1 MRYDGAVVWITGASS
16 GIGEALAG
24 ELTRR
29 GARVAISARRADRL
43 AEVAG
48 DRMLAVPVDVTDLE
62 AMRAAV
68 ARVEDE
74 LGPID
79 LAVLNAGTWRQMD
92 VTAWD
97 SQVFRQH
104 VDTNLMGMVHG
115 IDAVLPGMRRR
126 RGGLIA
132 GVSSVAGYRGWPS
145 SQAYGATKAAEIN
158 LLESLR
164 IDLLPLG
171 ITVLTVCPGFV
182 RSDLTAQ
189 NTFRMPFLMEP
200 DEAALRIADGI
211 AREKAEIVFPLPM
224 MLLMKATRF
233 VPSGRGRRCC
243 HDRQRRGATKGSD
256 PVVAHDG

>member
-1 MRYDGAVVWITGASS
+1 VRYPGAVAWITGASS
-16 GIGEALAG
+16 GIGEALAR
-24 ELTRR
+24 ELAGR
-29 GARVAISARRADRL
+29 GARVAITARRADRL
-43 AEVAG
+43 AVIAG
-48 DRMLAVPVDVTDLE
+48 EGMLAVPADVTDPD
-62 AMRAAV
+62 AMRAAA
-68 ARVEDE
+68 ARVEDG

-97 SQVFRQH
+97 TELFRRH
-104 VDTNLMGMVHG
+104 VETNLMGMVHG

-126 RGGLIA
+126 SGGVIA

-145 SQAYGATKAAEIN
+145 SEAYGSTKAAEIN

-171 ITVLTVCPGFV
+171 IRVLTVCPGFV

-200 DEAALRIADGI
+200 PDAAARIADGI
-211 AREKAEIVFPLPM
+211 AREKAELVFPLPM
-224 MLLMKATRF
+224 MLLMKATRL
-233 VPSGRGRRCC
+233 VPVRPWTALMS
-243 HDRQRRGATKGSD
+243 RQAKTRNEG
-256 PVVAHDG
+256 V

>member
-1 MRYDGAVVWITGASS
+1 MKYPGAVVWITGASS
-16 GIGEALAG
+16 GIGEALAR
-24 ELTRR
+24 ELAGR
-29 GARVAISARRADRL
+29 GARVAITARRADRL
-43 AEVAG
+43 DAIAG
-48 DRMLAVPVDVTDLE
+48 DRMLAVPADVIDVD
-62 AMRAAV
+62 AMRAAA
-68 ARVEDE
+68 ARVEEE

-97 SQVFRQH
+97 TELFRRH
-104 VDTNLMGMVHG
+104 VETNLMGMVHG

-126 RGGLIA
+126 RGGVIA

-145 SQAYGATKAAEIN
+145 SQAYGSTKAAEIN

-171 ITVLTVCPGFV
+171 IRVLTVCPGFV

-200 DEAALRIADGI
+200 PDAATRIADGI
-211 AREKAEIVFPLPM
+211 AREKAEMVFPLPM
-224 MLLMKATRF
+224 MLLMKATRL
-233 VPSGRGRRCC
+233 VPVRPWTALMS
-243 HDRQRRGATKGSD
+243 RQAKTRK
-256 PVVAHDG
+256 PM

>member
-1 MRYDGAVVWITGASS
+1 VRYPGAVVWITGASS
-16 GIGEALAG
+16 GIGESLARELAG
-24 ELTRR
+24 R
-29 GARVAISARRADRL
+29 GARVAITARRGDRL
-43 AEVAG
+43 DAIAG
-48 DRMLAVPVDVTDLE
+48 DRILSVPADVTDLD
-62 AMRAAV
+62 AMRAAA
-68 ARVEDE
+68 ARVEEE

-97 SQVFRQH
+97 TELFRLH
-104 VDTNLMGMVHG
+104 VETNLMGMVHG

-126 RGGLIA
+126 RGGVIA

-145 SQAYGATKAAEIN
+145 SEAYGSTKAAEIN

-171 ITVLTVCPGFV
+171 IRVLTVCPGFV
-182 RSDLTAQ
+182 RSDLTSQ

-200 DEAALRIADGI
+200 PDAAARIADGI

-224 MLLMKATRF
+224 MLLMKATRL
-233 VPSGRGRRCC
+233 VPVRPWTALMSRQAKTRR
-243 HDRQRRGATKGSD
+243 
-256 PVVAHDG
+256 

>member
-1 MRYDGAVVWITGASS
+1 VRYPGAVAWITGASS
-16 GIGEALAG
+16 GIGEALAR
-24 ELTRR
+24 ELARR
-29 GARVAISARRADRL
+29 GARVAITARRADRL
-43 AEVAG
+43 AEIAG
-48 DRMLAVPVDVTDLE
+48 DTMLAVPADVTDVE
-62 AMRAAV
+62 AMRTAA
-68 ARVEDE
+68 ARVEAE

-97 SQVFRQH
+97 TELFRRH
-104 VDTNLMGMVHG
+104 VETNLMGMVHG

-126 RGGLIA
+126 RGGVIA

-145 SQAYGATKAAEIN
+145 SQAYGSTKAAEIN

-171 ITVLTVCPGFV
+171 IRVLTVCPGFV

-200 DEAALRIADGI
+200 PDAAERIADGI

-224 MLLMKATRF
+224 MLLMKATRL
-233 VPSGRGRRCC
+233 VPVRPWTALMSRQATTRKGRN
-243 HDRQRRGATKGSD
+243 KG
-256 PVVAHDG
+256 V